1 MKYNI
6 YEVSSGCHY
15 SGFALIAAENA
26 AEANKLIQKFKD
38 EDKDNFYNSYGYE
51 LVEEYDEI
59 EGIFA
64 ERKGFITH
72 GIRYS
77 G

>member
-1 MKYNI
+1 MKCNV

-26 AEANKLIQKFKD
+26 KEANKFIQEFKD
-38 EDKDNFYNSYGYE
+38 EDKDNYYNSYGYE
-51 LVEEYDEI
+51 FVEEYDVI
-59 EGIFA
+59 EDVFA

>member
-1 MKYNI
+1 MKYNV
-6 YEVSSGCHY
+6 YEVSSSCNY

-26 AEANKLIQKFKD
+26 TEANKFIQEFKD
-38 EDKDNFYNSYGYE
+38 EDKDNYYNSYGYE
-51 LVEEYDEI
+51 FVKEYDVI
-59 EGIFA
+59 EDIFA

-72 GIRYS
+72 GISYS